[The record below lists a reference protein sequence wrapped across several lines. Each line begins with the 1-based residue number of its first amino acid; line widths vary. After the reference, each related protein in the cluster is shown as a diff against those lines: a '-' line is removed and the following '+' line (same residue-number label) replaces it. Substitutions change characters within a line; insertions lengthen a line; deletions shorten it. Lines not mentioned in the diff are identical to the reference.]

1 MHSAATLISSAALA
15 RQLRAEGGLLWTLP
29 SDQADDYVTFGHS
42 WGSAYHECSGIMDG
56 VCPATCSYKIQIQR
70 LFATICRE
78 QVVPTGVIGGIA
90 IVIEWILL
98 ILLMLAWSEVENEIC
113 PLMVP
118 EVWTP
123 ELGKVL

>member
-1 MHSAATLISSAALA
+1 MSAV
-15 RQLRAEGGLLWTLP
+15 E
-29 SDQADDYVTFGHS
+29 S
-42 WGSAYHECSGIMDG
+42 WMEFVPPHVHTKFRFKD
-56 VCPATCSYKIQIQR
+56 IQR

-98 ILLMLAWSEVENEIC
+98 ILLILAWSEVENEIC

-123 ELGKVL
+123 KLGKKM